1 MLGIDHTEGLSFYL
15 PDKSGGTKNV
25 KPYREIQRSK
35 IVSIAAGGTFPV
47 EYFYDKSDRMV
58 IGIDVTLTNVKS
70 GSNIQLRIDGTT
82 VYPVVFAANAAT
94 TAVASFKD
102 QNMTVG
108 LASNANT
115 GTGRH
120 SMQLFTSDNSAV
132 CDGYTITLY
141 LL

>member
-1 MLGIDHTEGLSFYL
+1 
-15 PDKSGGTKNV
+15 
-25 KPYREIQRSK
+25 
-35 IVSIAAGGTFPV
+35 
-47 EYFYDKSDRMV
+47 MV

-120 SMQLFTSDNSAV
+120 SMQLF
-132 CDGYTITLY
+132 IRQFRRL
-141 LL
+141 